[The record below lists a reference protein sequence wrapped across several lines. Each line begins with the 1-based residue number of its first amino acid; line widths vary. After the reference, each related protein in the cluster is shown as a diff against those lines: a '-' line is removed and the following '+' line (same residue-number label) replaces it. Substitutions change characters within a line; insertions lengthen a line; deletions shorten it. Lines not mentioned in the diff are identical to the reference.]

1 MANQSQQANRT
12 GRYGGNGSNGGNGSG
27 ERPPIGVQ
35 MKRRNVMSTWLLL
48 PVITLGVY
56 VLVWYYFI
64 HDELRRFD
72 PRLRINPV
80 GSLLVLIFSGILFG
94 IPALVS
100 IYNTGK
106 RIADAQR
113 AAGLAPTCSG
123 LLGVVLTFV
132 FGLSLLYYQFE
143 LNKVVDQ
150 YGNAAFG
157 GPVQLAA

>member
-1 MANQSQQANRT
+1 MANQSQQASRVD
-12 GRYGGNGSNGGNGSG
+12 GYD
-27 ERPPIGVQ
+27 RPPIGAQ
-35 MKRRNVMSTWLLL
+35 MKRRNVISTWLIL

-56 VLVWYYFI
+56 VLLWYYYI

-72 PRLRINPV
+72 PRAKINPI

-94 IPALVS
+94 IPALIS

-113 AAGLAPTCSG
+113 AAGRAPTCSAP
-123 LLGVVLTFV
+123 LGVVLTFV
-132 FGLSLLYYQFE
+132 FGLSILYYQAE

-150 YGNAAFG
+150 YGNAAVG